1 MRQNSISWK
10 NYRKLFN
17 DYLKLERGL
26 SKNTILSYDFD
37 LTKFQQY
44 INNSYPAIKIEDIDE
59 EIVRSFIYEISEF
72 IAPSTQSRILSSLKS
87 FFDFLLLEKYIVK
100 HPVIFIELPRQGRKL
115 PDVLS
120 MEEIDAMIAC
130 IDISKDEGMRN
141 KAMLET
147 LYSCG
152 LRVSELIN
160 LKISDLYFE
169 EGFILITGK
178 GNKQRFV
185 PISESAVKWIIL
197 YKDEIRK
204 HLKINSSY
212 EDVLFL
218 NRRGAQLSRAMVFT
232 IVKELSIWAGIRK
245 KVSPHTFRHSFATHL
260 LENGA
265 DLRSI
270 QLMLGHESITTTEI
284 YMHIDRKRLREV
296 VNQYHPWA
304 VKDKA

>member
-1 MRQNSISWK
+1 
-10 NYRKLFN
+10 LFN

-44 INNSYPAIKIEDIDE
+44 INDSYPEVQIENIDE
-59 EIVRSFIYEISEF
+59 EIVRGFIYEVSEF

-130 IDISKDEGMRN
+130 IDLSKSEGMRN

-152 LRVSELIN
+152 LRVSELI
-160 LKISDLYFE
+160 
-169 EGFILITGK
+169 
-178 GNKQRFV
+178 
-185 PISESAVKWIIL
+185 
-197 YKDEIRK
+197 
-204 HLKINSSY
+204 
-212 EDVLFL
+212 
-218 NRRGAQLSRAMVFT
+218 
-232 IVKELSIWAGIRK
+232 
-245 KVSPHTFRHSFATHL
+245 
-260 LENGA
+260 
-265 DLRSI
+265 
-270 QLMLGHESITTTEI
+270 
-284 YMHIDRKRLREV
+284 
-296 VNQYHPWA
+296 
-304 VKDKA
+304 

>member
-26 SKNTILSYDFD
+26 SKNTILSYEFD

-44 INNSYPAIKIEDIDE
+44 INDSHPEVQVENIDE
-59 EIVRSFIYEISEF
+59 DIVRSFIYEVSEL

-87 FFDFLLLEKYIVK
+87 FFDFLLLEKYIDK

-120 MEEIDAMIAC
+120 MEEIDSMIAY
-130 IDISKDEGMRN
+130 IDLSKSEGMRN

-185 PISESAVKWIIL
+185 PISDSAVKWILL
-197 YKDEIRK
+197 YKEDVRK
-204 HLKINSSY
+204 HLKINPFY
-212 EDVLFL
+212 EDMLFL
-218 NRRGAQLSRAMVFT
+218 SRRGSQLTRAMVFT
-232 IVKELSIWAGIRK
+232 IVKELSIMAGIRK

-304 VKDKA
+304 VKSKV